1 MAVPFRSCIK
11 RGSSYRYTQSYFY
24 YLYRKFV
31 YEGASETLN
40 RSYGPTDFPIL
51 RYADVLLMWA
61 EALNELGST
70 GDAIAKVNEVRSRAG
85 AVVLQMGNGSLP
97 TYVSD
102 QTNLRER
109 IRNERRVEFPNEGVN
124 YFDELRWK
132 SWKDKVFYTGNGVKQ
147 IWGNTVYPYSFK
159 GDYITTWPIPQVE
172 IERNPNLKQKCR
184 LDQLMKTY
192 QIIVLLLLG
201 TNLATA
207 QEIKKGKL
215 IFSDEFNYTGLPD
228 SLKWTYEVGLVRN
241 KEPQYYTSKRM
252 ENARVED
259 GNLVIEAK
267 KEDYKGAKYTSASL
281 ITLGKKHFRYGRIE
295 VKAKVPKGLGSWPA
309 IWMLG
314 ENRQLVK
321 WPNCGEIDI
330 LEYVG
335 KDSTQVYGTV
345 HRSYADCAKY
355 HYIGEKPKVG
365 APHEDYHIYA
375 IEWNKKSISF
385 YYDDLK
391 YFVFEYKKA
400 AYDPGKI
407 FKRPFYLLLNLALGR
422 EGTLGGPLDDHIL
435 PLKYYVDYVR
445 VYK

>member
-1 MAVPFRSCIK
+1 
-11 RGSSYRYTQSYFY
+11 
-24 YLYRKFV
+24 
-31 YEGASETLN
+31 
-40 RSYGPTDFPIL
+40 
-51 RYADVLLMWA
+51 
-61 EALNELGST
+61 
-70 GDAIAKVNEVRSRAG
+70 
-85 AVVLQMGNGSLP
+85 
-97 TYVSD
+97 
-102 QTNLRER
+102 
-109 IRNERRVEFPNEGVN
+109 
-124 YFDELRWK
+124 
-132 SWKDKVFYTGNGVKQ
+132 
-147 IWGNTVYPYSFK
+147 
-159 GDYITTWPIPQVE
+159 
-172 IERNPNLKQKCR
+172 
-184 LDQLMKTY
+184 MKTC

-201 TNLATA
+201 VNLATA
-207 QEIKKGKL
+207 QETKKGKL

-281 ITLGKKHFRYGRIE
+281 ITLGKEHFRYGRIE

-345 HRSYADCAKY
+345 HYADSAAKY
-355 HYIGEKPKVG
+355 HYIGEKPKVD
-365 APHEDYHIYA
+365 APNEDYHIYA

-400 AYDPGKI
+400 AYHPGKI

-422 EGTLGGPLDDHIL
+422 EGNLGGPLDDHIL

>member
-1 MAVPFRSCIK
+1 
-11 RGSSYRYTQSYFY
+11 
-24 YLYRKFV
+24 
-31 YEGASETLN
+31 
-40 RSYGPTDFPIL
+40 
-51 RYADVLLMWA
+51 
-61 EALNELGST
+61 
-70 GDAIAKVNEVRSRAG
+70 
-85 AVVLQMGNGSLP
+85 
-97 TYVSD
+97 
-102 QTNLRER
+102 
-109 IRNERRVEFPNEGVN
+109 
-124 YFDELRWK
+124 
-132 SWKDKVFYTGNGVKQ
+132 
-147 IWGNTVYPYSFK
+147 
-159 GDYITTWPIPQVE
+159 
-172 IERNPNLKQKCR
+172 
-184 LDQLMKTY
+184 MKTY

-201 TNLATA
+201 ANLATA

-215 IFSDEFNYTGLPD
+215 IFSDEFNYAGLPD

-241 KEPQYYTSKRM
+241 KEPQYYTSKRI

-259 GNLVIEAK
+259 GNLVKKKK
-267 KEDYKGAKYTSASL
+267 KEDYKGARYTSASL
-281 ITLGKKHFRYGRIE
+281 ITLGKKHFKYGRVE
-295 VKAKVPKGLGSWPA
+295 VRAKVPKGLGSWPA

-314 ENRQLVK
+314 ENRQQVK

-345 HRSYADCAKY
+345 HYADSAAKY

-365 APHEDYHIYA
+365 APNEDYHIYA
-375 IEWNKKSISF
+375 VEWNKKSISF

-391 YFVFEYKKA
+391 YFVFEYKRA
-400 AYDPGKI
+400 AYHPGKI